1 MTDKKQKP
9 EILAPAGSRASFL
22 AAVAAGADA
31 VYCGLKSFS
40 ARMEA
45 KNFAIDELAA
55 LTRLAHGKGT
65 KVYVAFNALLKT
77 GELREAGTLLD
88 HLRRRVEPDALI
100 VQDLALIEL
109 ARQVGY
115 AGEIHLSTLA
125 NAGFAAA
132 LKSVGRLSGVTR
144 VVLPRELSVDEI
156 KALAAACPDNLA
168 LEVFVHGALC
178 HGVSGRCY
186 WSSFLGGKSGLRGR
200 CVQPCRRQYG
210 QSQQVRRY
218 FSCQD
223 LSLDVLANLLLSVP
237 RVRAWKIEG
246 RKKGPHYVYY
256 TVQAYRMLRDIGED
270 PSSRA
275 SVKKSALGLLE
286 QALGRPTTRYIFLPQ
301 KPQPATDLRI
311 QTGSG
316 LFVGK
321 VQGPARHPYVVPRI
335 DLLRGDVLRLGYEDE
350 RWHAIQQV
358 GKGVPKRGRFT
369 FSLPAGRLPARGAPV
384 FLTDRREQ
392 ALQDML
398 TGLDRQVAG
407 PVEEA
412 PAPPLDFKV
421 RMPQA
426 VGDTRK
432 VLEIAVHRSP
442 AARPGPHPEGLWLS
456 AEAIEN
462 VGRERVSRLWWWLPP
477 VVWPDAEGAL
487 MKAVSAVLRKGA
499 AHFVLNAPWQTACF
513 GSLAGLNLWAGPFCN
528 LANPL
533 AVAMA
538 ADMGFAGA
546 FVSPEL
552 GRDDYLTLPAASPL
566 PLGIV
571 VSGSW
576 PLCISRTIAAGV
588 KEDEAFTSPRGEQ
601 SWVHRNGTDY
611 WMYPNWH
618 LDLRAKTAE
627 LKKAGYRMFAHL
639 IEPLP
644 HGISLK
650 QRPGLWNWD
659 VGLK

>member
-22 AAVAAGADA
+22 AALAAGADA

-55 LTRLAHGKGT
+55 LTRLAHEKGI

-100 VQDLALIEL
+100 IQDLALIEL

-132 LKSVGRLSGVTR
+132 LKSVGRLYGVTR

-156 KALAAACPDNLA
+156 KAVAGACPDGLT

-178 HGVSGRCY
+178 HAVSGRCY

-210 QSQQVRRY
+210 QSQKVRRY

-223 LSLDVLANLLLSVP
+223 LSLDILANVLLAVP
-237 RVRAWKIEG
+237 QVRAWKIEG

-256 TVQAYRMLRDIGED
+256 TVQAYRMLRDIDEE
-270 PSSRA
+270 PPNRA
-275 SVKKSALGLLE
+275 AIKKSALGLLE
-286 QALGRPTTRYIFLPQ
+286 QALGRPTTHYNFLPQ
-301 KPQPATDLRI
+301 RPQPAVDTRT

-321 VQGPARHPYVVPRI
+321 VQGPARRPYVVPRI
-335 DLLRGDVLRLGYEDE
+335 DLLRGDVLRLGYEDQ

-369 FSLPAGRLPARGAPV
+369 FSLAAGRLPARGTPV

-398 TGLDRQVAG
+398 TDLDRQVAG
-407 PVEEA
+407 PSEA
-412 PAPPLDFKV
+412 KPALPNFEV
-421 RMPQA
+421 RMPQP
-426 VGDTRK
+426 VEYKPK
-432 VLEIAVHRSP
+432 VLEIAVYRSSGLRG
-442 AARPGPHPEGLWLS
+442 ATHPDGLWLS
-456 AEAIEN
+456 AEAIGN
-462 VGRERVSRLWWWLPP
+462 IGRDLASRLWWWLPP
-477 VVWPDAEGAL
+477 VVWPDAEEAL
-487 MKAVSAVLRKGA
+487 MEAVSAVLRKGA
-499 AHFVLNAPWQTACF
+499 VQFVLNAPWQTACF
-513 GSLAGLNLWAGPFCN
+513 GSPKGLNLWAGPHCN

-533 AVAMA
+533 AIKLV

-546 FVSPEL
+546 FASPEL
-552 GRDDYLTLPAASPL
+552 GRDDYLALPETSPL

-576 PLCISRTIAAGV
+576 PLCISRTVGTDV
-588 KEDEAFTSPRGEQ
+588 KEGEPLTSPRGEQ
-601 SWVHRNGTDY
+601 SWVYRHGADY
-611 WMYPNWH
+611 WMYPNWQ
-618 LDLRAKTAE
+618 LDLRAKATE
-627 LKKAGYRMFAHL
+627 LKRAGYRMIAHL

-644 HGISLK
+644 PQIRLK

-659 VGLK
+659 IGLK